1 MKLPLLT
8 AFLHARAFISSG
20 AISAFAPT
28 GLLAVRD
35 MSPEAERGVKASDL
49 FYRMLFGAIGWPWL
63 LRSLYGGSR
72 AAREALAA
80 RLQIDVD
87 ALPRLGSWK
96 ADTGFLHRIVDAVE
110 ALRPETVVEFGAGAS
125 TLVCARALALNG
137 GGRLV
142 SYDQHAPFVAAVR
155 AWLDERGLE
164 ADVRHAPLT
173 RAMSGWPGRWYD
185 AEGIPDRIDLLVI
198 DGPPWAIHPFVR
210 GAAEALFDR
219 VAPGGRILL
228 DDAARPGERIVAHR
242 WRRRWPS
249 LRFRLVGG
257 GSKGTLIGDR
267 DKASVASP
275 EQPALE
281 QTA

>member
-1 MKLPLLT
+1 MKLPILT
-8 AFLHARAFISSG
+8 ALLHARAFVSSG

-35 MSPEAERGVKASDL
+35 ASADEEGRSSRISDFL
-49 FYRMLFGAIGWPWL
+49 YRMLFGAIGWPWL

-72 AAREALAA
+72 ASRDALAA
-80 RLQIDVD
+80 RLEIGAD

-110 ALRPETVVEFGAGAS
+110 EMRPATVVEFGAGAS

-155 AWLDERGLE
+155 IWLAERGLE
-164 ADVRHAPLT
+164 ANVLHAPLT
-173 RAMSGWPGRWYD
+173 QAVPGWPGRWYAAAD
-185 AEGIPDRIDLLVI
+185 LPERIDLLVI

-210 GAAEALFDR
+210 GAAETLFDR
-219 VAPGGRILL
+219 IAPGGRILL
-228 DDAARPGERIVAHR
+228 DDAARPGERIVARR
-242 WRRRWPS
+242 WRRMWPGF
-249 LRFRLVGG
+249 RFRLVGG
-257 GSKGTLIGDR
+257 GSKGTLIGQRFDEFR
-267 DKASVASP
+267 RVEA
-275 EQPALE
+275 E
-281 QTA
+281 